1 MKHIFHFC
9 KYHRSYATN
18 IYQLVIATWPE
29 AKGKTTVNNL
39 YLLMT
44 LGYQFGLCS
53 ERYFIFLLLVSP
65 GYFISVHL
73 ETDSVVT
80 TSSTMATG
88 MCLDI
93 AKCQLQHLCSLHF
106 QVSKP
111 RSLPSSSVSPS
122 PIKEAESQGA
132 DTSAYVAFATLGQ
145 IQA

>member
-1 MKHIFHFC
+1 
-9 KYHRSYATN
+9 
-18 IYQLVIATWPE
+18 
-29 AKGKTTVNNL
+29 
-39 YLLMT
+39 MT

-145 IQA
+145 IQAQIQRLMKYISSLNRECAKAKLKRFMYTMSVCAQALSPV